1 MILFPSTSASASAF
15 FSFFFFFSLFV
26 FFGRHLQIAIA
37 IDWQLHLW
45 NYRITLRPITDDSPI
60 QTRLVFFFLYI
71 STLNWSMDASIKPL
85 FLWSGNSASGYKI
98 SHCRCQTAGAWTD
111 FNLLIILFS
120 TFILFCFFL
129 FLFLRIRLM
138 SSSKH
143 LSVISKVL
151 EQWRSDYISRI
162 IALFSLNSDMFPNAL
177 GSFSFTGYW
186 NCLISKVN

>member
-1 MILFPSTSASASAF
+1 MQLPLIDNSIYETTELPFDQ
-15 FSFFFFFSLFV
+15 SLMTVPFK
-26 FFGRHLQIAIA
+26 HAL
-37 IDWQLHLW
+37 
-45 NYRITLRPITDDSPI
+45 YYY
-60 QTRLVFFFLYI
+60 FFFLYI

-120 TFILFCFFL
+120 TFVLFCFFL

-138 SSSKH
+138 SCSKH

-151 EQWRSDYISRI
+151 VQWRSDYISRI
-162 IALFSLNSDMFPNAL
+162 VALFSLNSDMFPNAL